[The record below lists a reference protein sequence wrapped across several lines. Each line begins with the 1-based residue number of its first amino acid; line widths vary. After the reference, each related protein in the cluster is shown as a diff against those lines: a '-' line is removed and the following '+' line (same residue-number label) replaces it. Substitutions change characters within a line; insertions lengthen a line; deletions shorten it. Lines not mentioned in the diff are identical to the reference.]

1 MASSIQYQKGERPDL
16 AKHDSAI
23 LDLAFA
29 MDCTGSMSSY
39 IHSARDNIRKIVE
52 DIVAAEKSD
61 VRLALVEYRDHP
73 PQDASFVTRV
83 HDFTPSIGKM
93 KEWLDACSAQ
103 GGGDT
108 PEAVA
113 DALHDVLKLSWRENA
128 TKICVLISDA
138 PPHGLSPN
146 GDGFPEGC
154 PAGLDP
160 MVTVRELAQKGVT
173 LYSVG
178 CEPAINNYRD
188 FFMALVYITGGQY
201 VPLAGS
207 KMLTQVIIGGAQEEI
222 SLEKWMAEV
231 DEEIKKEM
239 DAGRTINDEE
249 MSRVI
254 HGKLKSKGAV
264 SKQLMQNQMALRAE
278 SDEVRRYSE
287 NTSMGAMR
295 ANYNMANCAPSMAAH
310 DDVYECAEAE
320 TSLAQAT
327 RMVQKSKHRM
337 MKKSK

>member
-1 MASSIQYQKGERPDL
+1 
-16 AKHDSAI
+16 
-23 LDLAFA
+23 

-39 IHSARDNIRKIVE
+39 INTARDNIRNIVE
-52 DIVAAEKSD
+52 GIVAAEKSD

-73 PQDASFVTRV
+73 PQESTFVTRV
-83 HDFTPSIGKM
+83 HDFTPSVGTM
-93 KEWLDACSAQ
+93 KKWLDACSAI

-113 DALHDVLKLSWRENA
+113 DALHDVLKLTWRENA

-138 PPHGLSPN
+138 PPHGLDPN
-146 GDGFPEGC
+146 GDTFPNGC

-160 MVTVRELAQKGVT
+160 MVTVRELAEKGIT

-178 CEPAINNYRD
+178 CEPAINKYRD

-231 DEEIKKEM
+231 DEEIKREM
-239 DAGRTINDEE
+239 DAGREINDEE
-249 MSRVI
+249 MSHMV
-254 HGKLKSKGAV
+254 HEKLKSKGAV
-264 SKQLMQNQMALRAE
+264 AKRLRQNNVGLDIASE
-278 SDEVRRYSE
+278 DVKKYSE
-287 NTSMGAMR
+287 IT
-295 ANYNMANCAPSMAAH
+295 NMADIRKNYKMAAQTPMARSS
-310 DDVYECAEAE
+310 DVYDCEEGLM
-320 TSLAQAT
+320 SMQQAT
-327 RMVQKSKHRM
+327 RMVQKSEARM
-337 MKKSK
+337 KRK

>member
-1 MASSIQYQKGERPDL
+1 MASSIQYQKGERPEL
-16 AKHDSAI
+16 AKHDSSV

-39 IHSARDNIRKIVE
+39 INSARDNIRTIVE
-52 DIVAAEKSD
+52 EIVAGEKSD

-73 PQDASFVTRV
+73 PQDSTFVTRV
-83 HDFTPSIGKM
+83 HDFTPSVSTM
-93 KEWLDACSAQ
+93 KKWLDACSAQ

-138 PPHGLSPN
+138 PPHGLNPS
-146 GDGFPEGC
+146 GDHFPEGC

-160 MVTVRELAQKGVT
+160 MVTVRELAEKGVT

-178 CEPAINNYRD
+178 CEPAINQYRD

-207 KMLTQVIIGGAQEEI
+207 KMLSQVIIGGAKEEM
-222 SLEKWMAEV
+222 SLEKWMEEV
-231 DEEIKKEM
+231 NEEVKREM
-239 DAGRTINDEE
+239 EAGREINDEE
-249 MSRVI
+249 MSRVV
-254 HGKLKSKGAV
+254 HAKLASKGAV
-264 SKQLMQNQMALRAE
+264 SHKLMQNKASLRHDSE
-278 SDEVRRYSE
+278 NVRKYSE
-287 NTSMGAMR
+287 IT
-295 ANYNMANCAPSMAAH
+295 NMADIRKNYTLAAHAPSMARSE
-310 DDVYECAEAE
+310 DVYECEE
-320 TSLAQAT
+320 SGHSMSQAM
-327 RMVQKSKHRM
+327 RMVKKSKARM
-337 MKKSK
+337 MKKF

>member
-1 MASSIQYQKGERPDL
+1 MASNIQYQKGERPDL
-16 AKHDSAI
+16 AKHDSAV

-39 IHSARDNIRKIVE
+39 INTARDNIRKIVE

-73 PQDASFVTRV
+73 PQDTSFVTRV

-146 GDGFPEGC
+146 GDTFPEGC

-178 CEPAINNYRD
+178 CEPAINQYRD

-231 DEEIKKEM
+231 DEEIKREM
-239 DAGRTINDEE
+239 EAGRTINDEE
-249 MSRVI
+249 MSHVI
-254 HGKLKSKGAV
+254 HTKLKSKGAV
-264 SKQLMQNQMALRAE
+264 SKQLMQNKMALIAE
-278 SDEVRRYSE
+278 TDDVRRYSE
-287 NTSMGAMR
+287 QTSMGAMR
-295 ANYNMANCAPSMAAH
+295 ANYKMAAHAPSMAAH
-310 DDVYECAEAE
+310 SDVYDCEEAE
-320 TSLAQAT
+320 TSLAQAK

-337 MKKSK
+337 MKKS

>member
-1 MASSIQYQKGERPDL
+1 
-16 AKHDSAI
+16 
-23 LDLAFA
+23 
-29 MDCTGSMSSY
+29 MSSY
-39 IHSARDNIRKIVE
+39 INTARDNIRKIVE

-73 PQDASFVTRV
+73 PQDSSFVTRV
-83 HDFTPSIGKM
+83 HDFTPSIGTM
-93 KEWLDACSAQ
+93 KKWLDACSAQ

-146 GDGFPEGC
+146 GDNFPEGC

-178 CEPAINNYRD
+178 CEPAINQYRD

-239 DAGRTINDEE
+239 EAGRPIIDEE
-249 MSRVI
+249 MSHVI
-254 HGKLKSKGAV
+254 HRKLQSKGAV
-264 SKQLMQNQMALRAE
+264 SKQLMQNNMALCAE
-278 SDEVRRYSE
+278 TGNVKIYSE
-287 NTSMGAMR
+287 NRSMEEMR
-295 ANYNMANCAPSMAAH
+295 SNYQMKASVSSMSAPCDS
-310 DDVYECAEAE
+310 YESKEAE
-320 TSLAQAT
+320 TSLAQAK
-327 RMVQKSKHRM
+327 RMVRKSKQRM
-337 MKKSK
+337 INTCTF